1 MFCAGCLHICAGCT
15 PIGFYWCSCA
25 LAFGRGVWW
34 FDEVSI
40 QGSVF
45 RVEVPDLGSRQ
56 SVGFR
61 TERRR

>member
-1 MFCAGCLHICAGCT
+1 MFCAGCLHICAG
-15 PIGFYWCSCA
+15 CA

-45 RVEVPDLGSRQ
+45 RVEVPVLGSRQ

-61 TERRR
+61 TDRRR